1 MRFGVIIILVY
12 IALAFIVDGGIW
24 LLCPKARRR
33 KWRWPYLGFTILC
46 WGLLIVAVSLPWR
59 NVSSSLVP
67 KMWMLYTWLSIYVVK
82 GSVLSWQLV
91 GLIPRLWKDRR
102 MQLGLYVGLPVGL
115 VCFGLMWWGALA
127 GRRQIEMV
135 RVDVASPR
143 LPQTFEGFTIAQISD
158 LHLGTWGNDTSF
170 ISALVDS
177 VNAQRPDLIAFT
189 GDLVNRSS
197 SETAPFV
204 RILSRLHAPCG
215 VISVMGNHDYG
226 DYANWTTEQAHHADV
241 DRLRA
246 TQRSMGWLLLDNAY
260 TSLVRGS
267 DTIYII
273 GVENWGEP
281 PFSSYGDLAAA
292 LSTHV
297 RPGDDTRLPAKGSA
311 YKLLLS
317 HNPEHWRLRVRH
329 ESDIDLTLSGH
340 THAMQFAVGS
350 RSRRFS
356 PAVWR
361 YPAWGGLYTTASA
374 DADALPVRSYTAGN
388 SSQLYVN
395 IGAGEVGLPFRIGAA
410 PEITLITLT
419 RTGGTAPHPLP

>member
-1 MRFGVIIILVY
+1 M
-12 IALAFIVDGGIW
+12 
-24 LLCPKARRR
+24 
-33 KWRWPYLGFTILC
+33 GFTILC

-82 GSVLSWQLV
+82 GSVLSWQLL

-226 DYANWTTEQAHHADV
+226 DYANWTTEQAQHADV

-292 LSTHV
+292 LATHV
-297 RPGDDTRLPAKGSA
+297 RPGDDTRLPAKGPHTSYCSA
-311 YKLLLS
+311 
-317 HNPEHWRLRVRH
+317 
-329 ESDIDLTLSGH
+329 
-340 THAMQFAVGS
+340 
-350 RSRRFS
+350 
-356 PAVWR
+356 
-361 YPAWGGLYTTASA
+361 TTPSTGACASA
-374 DADALPVRSYTAGN
+374 TRATSTSPSRAIPTPC
-388 SSQLYVN
+388 SSPSDPAPAASPRPS
-395 IGAGEVGLPFRIGAA
+395 GATQPGAA
-410 PEITLITLT
+410 CTQPPPPM
-419 RTGGTAPHPLP
+419 RTHGPCVPTQPATALNST